1 MFGNL
6 RDKFREI
13 IDKIN
18 NRGILTEDIIDTTIR
33 EIRISLL
40 EADVALPVVKD
51 FSAKLKEKLLGKQVL
66 NSMTPAQTVM
76 QNVHSE
82 LIALL
87 GDSVE
92 ISNIKH
98 GKILM
103 LGLQG
108 AGKTRSS
115 AKLANLL
122 QNKYN
127 RKVLLVSLD
136 TYRPAAIDQ
145 LRKLANRNNIDFFED
160 FDQQGTPI
168 EIARKVISARNKHDV
183 IIYDT
188 AGRSCIDEKMMREIT
203 ELTSLIEPNETF
215 LVIDSM
221 MGQDAINTAK
231 SFNETVTLTG
241 LVLTRADG
249 DTRGGAIL
257 SARYI
262 TNCQV
267 RFICNG
273 EKIND
278 IEQFYPE
285 RIASR
290 ILDQGDVMTFI
301 EKANELEP
309 PKMRKG
315 KFDLCNMEEYLVQL
329 KKLGGLGGL
338 MKYLP
343 AIKKL
348 KNHLDTYYTSD
359 KAIDHQI
366 AIIRSMTP
374 AEKRD
379 NKILNA
385 SRRRRIAAGCGQ
397 EVADVNKLIKQFER
411 LRTALLRSDNPQIR
425 RYIFGK

>member
-6 RDKFREI
+6 REKFKEV
-13 IDKIN
+13 IDKL
-18 NRGILTEDIIDTTIR
+18 NRRGVLTEDIIDTTIR

-76 QNVHSE
+76 QNVYNE
-82 LIALL
+82 LVALL
-87 GDSVE
+87 GDSGE
-92 ISNIKH
+92 ISNIKR

-108 AGKTRSS
+108 TGKTTSS

-136 TYRPAAIDQ
+136 TYRPAAIEQ
-145 LRKLANRNNIDFFED
+145 LRKLANKNDIDFFENFEQKD
-160 FDQQGTPI
+160 TPI
-168 EIARKVISARNKHDV
+168 EIARKVLNTQNKYDI

-188 AGRSCIDEKMMREIT
+188 AGRSSIDEKMMREIAD
-203 ELTSLIEPNETF
+203 LKALISPSETF

-231 SFNETVTLTG
+231 SFDETVTLTG

-249 DTRGGAIL
+249 DARGGAII
-257 SARYI
+257 SAKYV

-267 RFICNG
+267 KFICNG

-290 ILDQGDVMTFI
+290 ILDQGDIMTFL
-301 EKANELEP
+301 EKANEMELP
-309 PKMRKG
+309 QIKRGM
-315 KFDLCNMEEYLVQL
+315 FDLCDMEGYLTQI
-329 KKLGGLGGL
+329 KKLGGMGGL

-343 AIKKL
+343 VIKKL
-348 KNHLDTYYTSD
+348 RNHLDTYYNAD

-366 AIIRSMTP
+366 AIIRSMTI

-379 NKILNA
+379 PKILNA

-397 EVADVNKLIKQFER
+397 EVSDVNKLIKQFGH
-411 LRTALLRSDNPQIR
+411 LRTALKKSNNPQIR
-425 RYIFGK
+425 RYIFGQ

>member
-6 RDKFREI
+6 REKFKEV
-13 IDKIN
+13 IDKL
-18 NRGILTEDIIDTTIR
+18 NRRGVLTEDIIDTTIR

-76 QNVHSE
+76 QNVYNE
-82 LIALL
+82 LVALL
-87 GDSVE
+87 GDSGE
-92 ISNIKH
+92 ISNIKR

-108 AGKTRSS
+108 TGKTTSS

-136 TYRPAAIDQ
+136 TYRPAAIEQ
-145 LRKLANRNNIDFFED
+145 LRKLANKNDIDFFENFEQKD
-160 FDQQGTPI
+160 TPI
-168 EIARKVISARNKHDV
+168 EIARKVLNTQNKYDI

-188 AGRSCIDEKMMREIT
+188 AGRSSIDEKMMREIT
-203 ELTSLIEPNETF
+203 DLKTLIAPSETF

-231 SFNETVTLTG
+231 SFDETVTLTG

-249 DTRGGAIL
+249 DARGGAII
-257 SARYI
+257 SAKYV

-267 RFICNG
+267 KFICNG

-290 ILDQGDVMTFI
+290 ILDQGDIMTFL
-301 EKANELEP
+301 EKANEMELP
-309 PKMRKG
+309 QIKRGM
-315 KFDLCNMEEYLVQL
+315 FDLCDMEGYLTQL
-329 KKLGGLGGL
+329 KKLGGMGGL

-343 AIKKL
+343 VIKKL
-348 KNHLDTYYTSD
+348 RNHLDTYYNAD

-366 AIIRSMTP
+366 AIIRSMTI

-379 NKILNA
+379 PKILNA

-397 EVADVNKLIKQFER
+397 EVSDVNKLIKQFGH
-411 LRTALLRSDNPQIR
+411 LRTALKKSNNPQIR
-425 RYIFGK
+425 RYIFGQ

>member
-18 NRGILTEDIIDTTIR
+18 NRGILTEDIIDTTVR
-33 EIRISLL
+33 ELRISLL

-76 QNVHSE
+76 QNVYNE
-82 LIALL
+82 LVALL
-87 GDSVE
+87 GDSGE
-92 ISNIKH
+92 ISNIKR

-108 AGKTRSS
+108 AGKTTSS

-122 QNKYN
+122 QSKYN

-136 TYRPAAIDQ
+136 TYRPAAIEQ
-145 LRKLANRNNIDFFED
+145 LRKLANKNDIDFFENFEQKD
-160 FDQQGTPI
+160 TPI
-168 EIARKVISARNKHDV
+168 EIARKALNTQNKYDI

-188 AGRSCIDEKMMREIT
+188 AGRSSIDEKMMREIAD
-203 ELTSLIEPNETF
+203 LKALISPSETF

-221 MGQDAINTAK
+221 MGQDAVNTAK

-249 DTRGGAIL
+249 DARGGAII
-257 SARYI
+257 SAKYV

-267 RFICNG
+267 KFICNG

-285 RIASR
+285 RIASK
-290 ILDQGDVMTFI
+290 ILDQGDIMTFL
-301 EKANELEP
+301 EKANEMELP
-309 PKMRKG
+309 QIKRGM
-315 KFDLCNMEEYLVQL
+315 FDLCDMEGYLTQL
-329 KKLGGLGGL
+329 KKLGGMGGL

-343 AIKKL
+343 VIKKL
-348 KNHLDTYYTSD
+348 RNHLNTYYNAD

-366 AIIRSMTP
+366 AIIRSMTI

-379 NKILNA
+379 PKILNA

-397 EVADVNKLIKQFER
+397 EVSAVNKLVKQFEH
-411 LRTALLRSDNPQIR
+411 LRTALKKSNNPQIR
-425 RYIFGK
+425 RYIFGQ

>member
-18 NRGILTEDIIDTTIR
+18 NRGILTEDIIDTTVR
-33 EIRISLL
+33 ELRISLL

-76 QNVHSE
+76 QNVYNE
-82 LIALL
+82 LVALL
-87 GDSVE
+87 GDSGE
-92 ISNIKH
+92 ISNIKR
-98 GKILM
+98 GKILI

-108 AGKTRSS
+108 AGKTTSS

-122 QNKYN
+122 QSKYN

-136 TYRPAAIDQ
+136 TYRPAAIEQ
-145 LRKLANRNNIDFFED
+145 LRKLANKNDIDFFENFEQKD
-160 FDQQGTPI
+160 TPI
-168 EIARKVISARNKHDV
+168 EIARKALNTQNKYDI

-188 AGRSCIDEKMMREIT
+188 AGRSSIDEKMMREIAD
-203 ELTSLIEPNETF
+203 LKALISPSETF

-221 MGQDAINTAK
+221 MGQDAVNTAK

-249 DTRGGAIL
+249 DARGGAII
-257 SARYI
+257 SAKYV

-267 RFICNG
+267 KFICNG

-285 RIASR
+285 RIASK
-290 ILDQGDVMTFI
+290 ILDQGDIMTFL
-301 EKANELEP
+301 EKANEMELP
-309 PKMRKG
+309 QIKRGM
-315 KFDLCNMEEYLVQL
+315 FDLCDMEGYLTQL
-329 KKLGGLGGL
+329 KKLGGMGGL

-343 AIKKL
+343 VIKKL
-348 KNHLDTYYTSD
+348 RNHLNTYYNAD

-366 AIIRSMTP
+366 AIIRSMTI

-379 NKILNA
+379 PKILNA

-397 EVADVNKLIKQFER
+397 EVSAVNKLVKQFEH
-411 LRTALLRSDNPQIR
+411 LRTALKKSNNPQIR
-425 RYIFGK
+425 RYIFGQ

>member
-18 NRGILTEDIIDTTIR
+18 NRGILTEDIIDTTVR
-33 EIRISLL
+33 ELRISLL

-76 QNVHSE
+76 QNVYNE
-82 LIALL
+82 LVALL
-87 GDSVE
+87 GDSGE
-92 ISNIKH
+92 ISNIKR

-108 AGKTRSS
+108 AGKTTSS

-122 QNKYN
+122 QSKYN

-136 TYRPAAIDQ
+136 TYRPAAIEQ
-145 LRKLANRNNIDFFED
+145 LRKLATRTNIDFFENFEQKD
-160 FDQQGTPI
+160 TPI
-168 EIARKVISARNKHDV
+168 EIARKVLNTQNKYDI

-188 AGRSCIDEKMMREIT
+188 AGRSCIDEKMMREIAD
-203 ELTSLIEPNETF
+203 LKALISPSETF

-221 MGQDAINTAK
+221 MGQDAVNTAK

-249 DTRGGAIL
+249 DARGGAII
-257 SARYI
+257 SAKYV

-267 RFICNG
+267 KFICNG

-285 RIASR
+285 RIASK
-290 ILDQGDVMTFI
+290 ILDQGDIMTFL
-301 EKANELEP
+301 EKANEMELP
-309 PKMRKG
+309 QIKRGM
-315 KFDLCNMEEYLVQL
+315 FDLCDMEGYLTQL
-329 KKLGGLGGL
+329 KKLGGMGGL

-343 AIKKL
+343 VIKKL
-348 KNHLDTYYTSD
+348 RNHLNTYYNAD

-366 AIIRSMTP
+366 AIIRSMTI

-379 NKILNA
+379 PKILNA

-397 EVADVNKLIKQFER
+397 EVSAVNKLVKQFEH
-411 LRTALLRSDNPQIR
+411 LRTALKKSNNPQIR
-425 RYIFGK
+425 RYIFGQ